1 VRARLA
7 LGAAAAFALLGA
19 HTAAAKTF
27 EVTRAGD
34 TAPNGCNQGGCTL
47 REAVIAANNRSGD
60 DVIELRSGRTH
71 VLEIAGSGEDL
82 AATGDLDVLGPT
94 TIRSSARGRATVDG
108 SDLDDVFHA
117 FADIRFQDIA
127 VTDGVD
133 GIVQTGP
140 GGVRASNLRATG
152 NSGLGVYEDQGGG
165 IRLVRA
171 IVSDN
176 GSNGVG
182 EFGTGS
188 VEVPG
193 LRVSGNGTYGV
204 QESEGG
210 NLVASGA
217 RAAGNGL
224 NGLVEVDGGNLRAPR
239 ARVAGNQSAGVQ
251 ETHSGRLIL
260 TRARVTGN
268 ESAGAYEFNEG
279 GIAAARARLAG
290 NADTG
295 IQETGPGNAN
305 LARARVVNN
314 DGAGAFEFD
323 EGTLAA
329 TRARIGGNGSIGIE
343 ETGLGSVVLT
353 RARVQSNDAEGVFEF
368 NEGAIRASRATFA
381 RNGGSGLQEFDEGP
395 LVLTRSTVVQ
405 NDDSGVQVFGDG
417 GGRIVR
423 STITRNETS
432 GFGGGLF
439 TSSRVAVRDSTF
451 SRNNGIEGGG
461 IFAANDARVTVTNS
475 TIANN
480 ESPGSGAGI
489 YAADGSSVTLD
500 SVTVARNRAGNDG
513 GGLYLEGLDG
523 EMLVDNSLIALNRVP
538 DGGFVGADCF
548 NEVDPYGSGGHN
560 LLSTDEGCS
569 GFDGSGDLVR
579 GNPRIG
585 PLKRNGG
592 PTETVA
598 LKRNSP
604 AIGKAGNDSPR
615 KDQRGRTRDAQPDI
629 GAYER

>member
-1 VRARLA
+1 MRARLA
-7 LGAAAAFALLGA
+7 LGAAAVVALLGA
-19 HTAAAKTF
+19 SPAAAKTF
-27 EVTRAGD
+27 EVTRAAD
-34 TAPNGCNQGGCTL
+34 SAPNGCNQSGCTL
-47 REAVIAANNRSGD
+47 REAIIAANARAGAD
-60 DVIELRSGRTH
+60 LIELRSGRTH
-71 VLEIAGSGEDL
+71 VLEIAGGGEDL

-108 SDLDDVFHA
+108 SDLDDIFQA
-117 FADIRFQDIA
+117 FADIRFEDIA

-152 NSGLGVYEDQGGG
+152 NSGVGVYEDQGGG

-171 IVSDN
+171 IVSNN
-176 GSNGVG
+176 GSNGIG

-193 LRVSGNGTYGV
+193 LRVSGNGSYGV

-210 NLVASGA
+210 NLVATGA
-217 RAAGNGL
+217 RAEENGL

-239 ARVAGNQSAGVQ
+239 ARVAGNQLAGVQ

-279 GIAAARARLAG
+279 GIAGARARLAG
-290 NADTG
+290 NADIG
-295 IQETGPGNAN
+295 IQEAGPGNAN

-314 DGAGAFEFD
+314 DGGGAFEFD
-323 EGTLAA
+323 DGTLAA
-329 TRARIGGNGSIGIE
+329 SRARISGNGSIGVE
-343 ETGLGSVVLT
+343 ETGIGSVVLT
-353 RARVQSNDAEGVFEF
+353 RARVQSNDAEGVYEF

-381 RNGGSGLQEFDEGP
+381 RNGGSGLQEFDEGS
-395 LVLTRSTVVQ
+395 LVLTRSKVVQ
-405 NDDSGVQVFGDG
+405 NDDSGVQVFGEG

-423 STITRNETS
+423 STIARNETA

-439 TSSRVAVRDSTF
+439 TSSRIVVRDSTF
-451 SRNNGIEGGG
+451 SRNNGVEGGG
-461 IFAANDARVTVTNS
+461 MFAANDAQMTLVNS

-480 ESPGSGAGI
+480 QSPGSGAGI
-489 YAADGSSVTLD
+489 YAGDGSSVTLE
-500 SVTVARNRAGNDG
+500 SVTVVRNRAGNDG

-523 EMLVDNSLIALNRVP
+523 EMLLENSLIALNRIP
-538 DGGFVGADCF
+538 GGGFIGADCF
-548 NEVDPYGSGGHN
+548 NEADPYGSGGHN
-560 LLSTDEGCS
+560 LLATDEGCS
-569 GFDGSGDLVR
+569 GFDGPGDLVR

-598 LKRNSP
+598 LKANSP
-604 AIGKAGNDSPR
+604 AIGKAGNDAPG
-615 KDQRGRTRDAQPDI
+615 KDQRGRKRDGQPDI